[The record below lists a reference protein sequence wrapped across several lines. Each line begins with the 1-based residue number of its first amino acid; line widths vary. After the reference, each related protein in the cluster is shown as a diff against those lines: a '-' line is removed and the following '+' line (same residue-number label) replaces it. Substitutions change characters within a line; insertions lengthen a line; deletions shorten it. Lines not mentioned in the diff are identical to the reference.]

1 VRLHGNVGLYEPQ
14 INLKGIVM
22 VVLDWIIGRFT
33 EASTYA
39 AMSAAGVGVG
49 VLTGIDV
56 VTIAAVAV
64 AVLGL
69 VLREKEL
76 IL

>member
-1 VRLHGNVGLYEPQ
+1 
-14 INLKGIVM
+14 M
-22 VVLDWIIGRFT
+22 VVIDWIIGRFT

-39 AMSAAGVGVG
+39 AISAAGVGVG

>member
-1 VRLHGNVGLYEPQ
+1 M
-14 INLKGIVM
+14 I
-22 VVLDWIIGRFT
+22 VLDWVIGRFT

-39 AMSAAGVGVG
+39 AISAAGVGVG

>member
-1 VRLHGNVGLYEPQ
+1 M
-14 INLKGIVM
+14 IVI
-22 VVLDWIIGRFT
+22 DWIVGRFT
-33 EASTYA
+33 EASSYA
-39 AMSAAGVGVG
+39 AIGAAAVGVG
-49 VLTGIDV
+49 VLTGLDV
-56 VTIAAVAV
+56 VTIVGVAV

>member
-1 VRLHGNVGLYEPQ
+1 M
-14 INLKGIVM
+14 I
-22 VVLDWIIGRFT
+22 VLDWIVGRFT
-33 EASTYA
+33 EASSYA
-39 AMSAAGVGVG
+39 AMAAAGVGVG
-49 VLTGIDV
+49 VLTGLEV
-56 VTIAAVAV
+56 VTIVGVAV

>member
-1 VRLHGNVGLYEPQ
+1 M
-14 INLKGIVM
+14 I
-22 VVLDWIIGRFT
+22 VLDWIVGRFT
-33 EASTYA
+33 EASSYA
-39 AMSAAGVGVG
+39 AIGAAAVGVG
-49 VLTGIDV
+49 VLTGFEV

-69 VLREKEL
+69 ILREKEL

>member
-1 VRLHGNVGLYEPQ
+1 M
-14 INLKGIVM
+14 I
-22 VVLDWIIGRFT
+22 VLDWIVGRFT
-33 EASTYA
+33 EASSYA
-39 AMSAAGVGVG
+39 AIGAASVGVG
-49 VLTGIDV
+49 VLTGLDV
-56 VTIAAVAV
+56 VTIVGVAV